1 MDRVRIWASRI
12 SQEQFESKLE
22 VELGHF
28 EEEPFSKDHFIL
40 VDGLNKWYTLSH
52 LQANFN
58 KTFFVLEV
66 REGKSLFRSL
76 LPTCS
81 FCKQM
86 SLRSC
91 LCLAYSSCENCSRER
106 ASNQHTARC
115 KYAVNFELKC

>member
-22 VELGHF
+22 TELGRF
-28 EEEPFSKDHFIL
+28 EEEPFSKDNFIL

-52 LQANFN
+52 LQANFS

-66 REGKSLFRSL
+66 REEKSLFRSL

-81 FCKQM
+81 TCKHGFRWHRGIF
-86 SLRSC
+86 LD
-91 LCLAYSSCENCSRER
+91 LWLPALG
-106 ASNQHTARC
+106 AS
-115 KYAVNFELKC
+115 F